1 MGLDTFIYKGWEDE
15 VDSYYDI
22 KTKQRTV
29 IPRQGFE
36 TNRFRKNYVF
46 MEWME
51 KHLGFEMKDQEYY
64 ILYED
69 DVKALLED
77 CELVIDLVEDANR
90 NSFSYEYPDGT
101 RQRIYEFSD
110 ELREQIIKIFPQ
122 NNWNKEDFSHWEKD
136 ASAPTLVPHYFGL
149 SDFED
154 VKQIRDAFENIIT
167 EYVDKVI
174 IQNSW

>member
-1 MGLDTFIYKGWEDE
+1 MGLNTLIYKGWKDE
-15 VDSYYDI
+15 IDSYYDI

-29 IPRQGFE
+29 IPRQGIE

-51 KHLGFEMKDQEYY
+51 KHLGFEMQDQEYY
-64 ILYED
+64 ILYEND
-69 DVKALLED
+69 IQALLED
-77 CELVIDLVEDANR
+77 CELVIDLVEDANK
-90 NSFSYEYPDGT
+90 NT
-101 RQRIYEFSD
+101 ICYEFSD

-149 SDFED
+149 SDFER
-154 VKQIRDAFENIIT
+154 VKQIRDTFENIIT
-167 EYVDKVI
+167 EFVDKVI

>member
-1 MGLDTFIYKGWEDE
+1 MGLDTYIYKGWDGE

-22 KTKQRTV
+22 KTKQRV
-29 IPRQGFE
+29 VVPRQGLEFG
-36 TNRFRKNYVF
+36 RFRKNYVF

-51 KHLGFEMKDQEYY
+51 KRLGFEMQDQEYY
-64 ILYED
+64 VLYEE

-77 CELVIDLVEDANR
+77 CELVIDLVRDANR
-90 NSFSYEYPDGT
+90 NT
-101 RQRIYEFSD
+101 ICCEFSD

-149 SDFED
+149 IDFES
-154 VKQIRDAFENIIT
+154 VKQIRDTFSNVIDK
-167 EYVDKVI
+167 YVDKVI
-174 IQNSW
+174 IYNSW

>member
-1 MGLDTFIYKGWEDE
+1 MGVNTSIYKGWKDE
-15 VDSYYDI
+15 IDSYYDI
-22 KTKQRTV
+22 KSKQRTV
-29 IPRQGFE
+29 IPRQGIE
-36 TNRFRKNYVF
+36 TNRFSKNYVF

-51 KHLGFEMKDQEYY
+51 KHLGFEMQDQEYY
-64 ILYED
+64 ILYEN
-69 DVKALLED
+69 DVQALLED

-90 NSFSYEYPDGT
+90 NT
-101 RQRIYEFSD
+101 ICYEFSD

-154 VKQIRDAFENIIT
+154 VKKIRDTFENIIT

-174 IQNSW
+174 IQSSW

>member
-1 MGLDTFIYKGWEDE
+1 MGLDTFIYKGWKDE

-22 KTKQRTV
+22 NTKQLTV
-29 IPRQGFE
+29 IPRQGIE

-46 MEWME
+46 MEWLE
-51 KHLGFEMKDQEYY
+51 KHLGFEMRDQEYY
-64 ILYED
+64 ILYKD

-90 NSFSYEYPDGT
+90 NT
-101 RQRIYEFSD
+101 ICYEFSD

-149 SDFED
+149 RDFED
-154 VKQIRDAFENIIT
+154 VKQIRDTFENIIT

>member
-1 MGLDTFIYKGWEDE
+1 MGLDTFIYKGWKDE

-22 KTKQRTV
+22 NTKQLTV
-29 IPRQGFE
+29 IPRQGIE

-51 KHLGFEMKDQEYY
+51 KHLGFEIKDQEYY
-64 ILYED
+64 ILYKD
-69 DVKALLED
+69 DIKALLED

-90 NSFSYEYPDGT
+90 NT
-101 RQRIYEFSD
+101 ICYEFSD

-149 SDFED
+149 RDFED
-154 VKQIRDAFENIIT
+154 VKQIRDTFDNIIT